1 MKIYDLINFG
11 AKTLKNKGILSN
23 RLDSEILLSYA
34 MGISREK
41 LLINEKNVGSDEI
54 NKFKTFILRRSKKEP
69 VAYITKIKEFRSK
82 NFFVDKNSLVPRPE
96 TELLIDPIIS
106 FFKEKKIFF
115 LDVGIGTGCIIFS
128 ILNELKYSKAIGID
142 NCKKT
147 LTNARK
153 NLIKLELENR
163 AKILNRSI
171 NKIFGYKFDLIVSNP
186 PYIRTRDL
194 NHLSDDITNYEPRSA
209 LDGGN
214 DGLDVIKKVIYKS
227 TQILKL
233 NGILALEIGTGQ
245 YKQVKR
251 ILSANKFKLKET
263 VKDYKDNIRCIYST
277 LK

>member
-23 RLDSEILLSYA
+23 RLDSEILLSCA

-41 LLINEKNVGSDEI
+41 LLINEKTVGPDEI
-54 NKFKTFILRRSKKEP
+54 NKFKSFILRRSKKEP
-69 VAYITKIKEFRSK
+69 VAYITKVKEFRSK

-106 FFKEKKIFF
+106 FFKGKKIFF
-115 LDVGIGTGCIIFS
+115 LEAGIGTGCIIFS

-147 LTNARK
+147 LANARK

-186 PYIRTRDL
+186 PYIRTRDF

-227 TQILKL
+227 KHILKL

-245 YKQVKR
+245 YISVIR
-251 ILSANKFKLKET
+251 ILRQNGFKET
-263 VKDYKDNIRCIYST
+263 KKIKDYKDNVRCIFST
-277 LK
+277 LL

>member
-23 RLDSEILLSYA
+23 RLDAEILLSCA

-41 LLINEKNVGSDEI
+41 LLINEKTVGSDEI
-54 NKFKTFILRRSKKEP
+54 NKFKSFILRRSKKEP
-69 VAYITKIKEFRSK
+69 VAYITKVKEFRSK

-106 FFKEKKIFF
+106 FFKGKNFFF
-115 LDVGIGTGCIIFS
+115 LEAGIGTGCIIFS
-128 ILNELKYSKAIGID
+128 ILNELKYSKAIGVD

-147 LTNARK
+147 LANARK

-251 ILSANKFKLKET
+251 ILSENNFKLKET

>member
-23 RLDSEILLSYA
+23 RLDAEILLSYA

-41 LLINEKNVGSDEI
+41 LLINEKNVGYDEI

-163 AKILNRSI
+163 AKIQNRSI

-186 PYIRTRDL
+186 PYIRTRDF

-251 ILSANKFKLKET
+251 ILNENKFKLIVT
-263 VKDYKDNIRCIYST
+263 VKDYNDNIRCIYST

>member
-54 NKFKTFILRRSKKEP
+54 NMFKTFILRRSKKEP

-251 ILSANKFKLKET
+251 ILSENKFKLIVT

>member
-23 RLDSEILLSYA
+23 RLDAEILLSYA

-41 LLINEKNVGSDEI
+41 LLINEKNVGYDEI

-163 AKILNRSI
+163 AKIQNRSI

-186 PYIRTRDL
+186 PYIRTRDF

-251 ILSANKFKLKET
+251 ILNENKFKLIVT

>member
-41 LLINEKNVGSDEI
+41 LLINEKNVGYDEI

-194 NHLSDDITNYEPRSA
+194 NHLSDDIANYEPRSA

-227 TQILKL
+227 THILKL

-251 ILSANKFKLKET
+251 ILSENKFKLIVT

>member
-227 TQILKL
+227 THILKL

-251 ILSANKFKLKET
+251 ILSENKFKLIVT

>member
-41 LLINEKNVGSDEI
+41 LLINEKNVGYDEI

-251 ILSANKFKLKET
+251 ILSENNFKLKET
-263 VKDYKDNIRCIYST
+263 VKD
-277 LK
+277 

>member
-69 VAYITKIKEFRSK
+69 VAYITKIREFRSK

-251 ILSANKFKLKET
+251 ILSENKFKLIVT

>member
-54 NKFKTFILRRSKKEP
+54 NMFKTFILRRSKKEP

-194 NHLSDDITNYEPRSA
+194 NHLSDDIANYEPRSA

-251 ILSANKFKLKET
+251 ILSENKFKLIVT

>member
-23 RLDSEILLSYA
+23 RLDAEILLSYA

-251 ILSANKFKLKET
+251 ILNENKFKIIVT